1 MIELPEAPR
10 LVPPT
15 TDVRTSYLVG
25 EQADM
30 LFRGSQT
37 SWLVEASRDFDTYVA
52 ERRGIRERWGV
63 PSEVFWWVAGD
74 LYLGS
79 LVLRHRL
86 TDDEGGGH
94 VGYHVVQPWQRQG
107 HATAMLGAVLPKAA
121 ALGLDR
127 VLLTVAPGNVASLAV
142 AARHG
147 GVADGRNHEG
157 EDRYWVETG
166 RTGTPT
172 A

>member
-1 MIELPEAPR
+1 MIELPEPLR

-30 LFRGSQT
+30 LARGSDPG
-37 SWLVEASRDFDTYVA
+37 WLAEASRDFATYVA
-52 ERRGIRERWGV
+52 DRRGTRERWGV
-63 PSEVFWWVAGD
+63 PSEVFWWVAGEY
-74 LYLGS
+74 YLGS

-127 VLLTVAPGNVASLAV
+127 VLLTVAPDNTASLGV
-142 AARHG
+142 VARHG

-157 EDRYWVETG
+157 EDRFWV
-166 RTGTPT
+166 RTSRPGSLG